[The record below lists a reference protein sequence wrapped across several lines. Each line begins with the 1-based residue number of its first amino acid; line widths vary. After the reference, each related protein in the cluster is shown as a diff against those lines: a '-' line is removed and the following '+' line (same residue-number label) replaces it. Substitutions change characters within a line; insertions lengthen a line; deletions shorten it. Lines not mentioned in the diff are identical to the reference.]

1 MNVARLTAASASARL
16 PRIVPI
22 AIATSYVSDALFEYI
37 AHKRKFR
44 LPLLSRAPIS
54 KFAPITSGWHTGR
67 MRTSPAA
74 ASPAPTRRVRQ
85 RAATTEEIKALARR
99 QLAEQGP
106 GALSLRAIARQMGT
120 ASSAL
125 YRYFPSQSDLVTA
138 LCVEAYDSLAGTV
151 IAARD
156 AQPPGDHA
164 RRWTALCHA
173 WRGWSLEH
181 PADFALI
188 FGTPLPGYQAPPAAT
203 AAAAGLET
211 EALWGTLAGDSGM
224 AGQPQIA
231 GIVIS
236 AWAALLG
243 YLVAEIFG
251 SLTQLITST
260 DLLYQAH
267 VRTVMRGMGYQ
278 PALIDPPATGPGG

>member
-1 MNVARLTAASASARL
+1 
-16 PRIVPI
+16 
-22 AIATSYVSDALFEYI
+22 
-37 AHKRKFR
+37 
-44 LPLLSRAPIS
+44 
-54 KFAPITSGWHTGR
+54 

-99 QLAEQGP
+99 QLAEQRP

-203 AAAAGLET
+203 AAAGRSIAAAAAVYAAAVRAGAADPARAQIPAGLET

>member
-1 MNVARLTAASASARL
+1 
-16 PRIVPI
+16 
-22 AIATSYVSDALFEYI
+22 
-37 AHKRKFR
+37 
-44 LPLLSRAPIS
+44 
-54 KFAPITSGWHTGR
+54 

-99 QLAEQGP
+99 QLAEQRP

-203 AAAAGLET
+203 AAAAGRSIAAAAAVYAAAVRAGAADPARAQIPAGLET